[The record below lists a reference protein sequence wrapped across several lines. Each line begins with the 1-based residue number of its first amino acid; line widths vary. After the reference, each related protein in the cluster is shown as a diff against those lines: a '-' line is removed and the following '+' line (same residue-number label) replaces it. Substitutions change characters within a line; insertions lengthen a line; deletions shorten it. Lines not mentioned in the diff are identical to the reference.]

1 MRLLD
6 QRQMTLLQTAS
17 SMSIILSVSVPF
29 LEAPRGDTRGPS
41 GSPDTQWTA
50 FAEEGFWA
58 WRIYWLVVCL
68 VTRPWHKMRKNGFGF
83 SSAIS
88 VFLVR
93 DKSPCFG
100 ILASPSTQ
108 SEHWDEE
115 ISQDPSNSITITD
128 CVRELRKV
136 EKWSL
141 KIFSVIE
148 LRAQT

>member
-1 MRLLD
+1 
-6 QRQMTLLQTAS
+6 
-17 SMSIILSVSVPF
+17 
-29 LEAPRGDTRGPS
+29 
-41 GSPDTQWTA
+41 
-50 FAEEGFWA
+50 
-58 WRIYWLVVCL
+58 
-68 VTRPWHKMRKNGFGF
+68 MRKNGFGF
-83 SSAIS
+83 SSAIG

-100 ILASPSTQ
+100 ILVSPSTQ

-128 CVRELRKV
+128 CVCELRKV